1 MPEENLDQDKEEIL
15 EEQESEE
22 SQEEYLLSD
31 TQRTYTV
38 IDRVISKGP
47 APDDMFLELMDIL
60 TIKELVPQVGRYY
73 TFIYAPKT
81 PRIRYDEFPL
91 IACVGVYKWGFKGI
105 NYHWGDYRNYTWEE
119 LANNELLLV
128 YPNELQDM
136 RTIPYQKIRINN

>member
-22 SQEEYLLSD
+22 SQEDYLLSD
-31 TQRTYTV
+31 TQRV
-38 IDRVISKGP
+38 SDLIDDIRVSGS
-47 APDDMFLELMDIL
+47 PDDMFSELMDIL

-91 IACVGVYKWGFKGI
+91 IACIGVYNWGFTGV
-105 NYHWGDYRNYTWEE
+105 NYHWGNYRNYTWQE

-128 YPNELQDM
+128 YPNELEDM
-136 RTIPYQKIRINN
+136 RTIPYQKFRINN